1 MVEIPVGGIYELA
14 KSINGARA
22 AVFFPF
28 VFTAFIYIIFSN
40 WVGLIPGVGTI
51 LLKIGE
57 HGVEKAPLFRAP
69 TADINTTLALALLSV
84 GLVQFY
90 GLKTLKMEYVK
101 SFLILKIRF

>member
-22 AVFFPF
+22 AVFPF

-51 LLKIGE
+51 LLKN
-57 HGVEKAPLFRAP
+57 R
-69 TADINTTLALALLSV
+69 
-84 GLVQFY
+84 
-90 GLKTLKMEYVK
+90 
-101 SFLILKIRF
+101 